1 MTRSS
6 VHSVHSDH
14 SVDGWPTR
22 RERVLAAAR
31 WKPVGCAFKTGGRSE
46 SAQTFPPGWLAQPG
60 VGYMLGLQADL
71 VLPLCTKVAPHAK
84 MVAEVPAAAKGAVG
98 RVMRGHQVRQANAAL
113 HEPGRL
119 PVCKTVTSH
128 GHHAQLGVV
137 AARRGCCRRS
147 PVAQI
152 HIQVRADAP
161 LPPRILQGHAQAQ
174 SACAHGRT
182 AVVGI
187 PGLHIERSGLRGCL
201 QFVGGG
207 SCGAAGGAEGDGAE
221 QRGKAGSARR
231 FLNGQGVVRKLQH
244 GVVFG
249 AQAPGL
255 LPAKGRGHSAAA
267 GNILSHGTLL
277 ALHCAPFQV
286 PGVVVPPH
294 GWVSI
299 QLPPSTL
306 YSVMRLA
313 CSASARAIN
322 VCCAL

>member
-1 MTRSS
+1 
-6 VHSVHSDH
+6 
-14 SVDGWPTR
+14 
-22 RERVLAAAR
+22 
-31 WKPVGCAFKTGGRSE
+31 
-46 SAQTFPPGWLAQPG
+46 
-60 VGYMLGLQADL
+60 
-71 VLPLCTKVAPHAK
+71 
-84 MVAEVPAAAKGAVG
+84 
-98 RVMRGHQVRQANAAL
+98 MRPWR
-113 HEPGRL
+113 
-119 PVCKTVTSH
+119 
-128 GHHAQLGVV
+128 
-137 AARRGCCRRS
+137 

-161 LPPRILQGHAQAQ
+161 LPPRILQWHTQAHGVG
-174 SACAHGRT
+174 ARGRT

-187 PGLHIERSGLRGCL
+187 PGLHIERPGLQGRLQIVGCGSRGAT
-201 QFVGGG
+201 
-207 SCGAAGGAEGDGAE
+207 CGTEGDGAE
-221 QRGKAGSARR
+221 QSGKAGFARR
-231 FLNGQGVVRKLQH
+231 FLNGQAVVRKLQH